1 MKILIQIGEDRTP
14 QNLQFSGLKI
24 LVDISMASTDVEEPK
39 QPRKHLR
46 IWAKIDTAAYKT
58 HLSQKITDY
67 LDLIS
72 KGERKNVPT
81 GGGLIKTKTFAV
93 DLKFVDYGLKPFI
106 NLEIGSLEKFPFDL
120 TKAQEELQEKRNIG
134 VLIGRDILSGWNLN
148 WDGPTSTV
156 TISD

>member
-1 MKILIQIGEDRTP
+1 ME
-14 QNLQFSGLKI
+14 FSGLKI
-24 LVDISMASTDVEEPK
+24 LVEISTASTDIDEVN
-39 QPRKHLR
+39 QPRKYLR
-46 IWAKIDTAAYKT
+46 VWAKIDTAAYKT

-81 GGGLIKTKTFAV
+81 GGGFTNTKTFAV
-93 DLKFVDYGLKPFI
+93 DLKFVDYELKPFI

-120 TKAQEELQEKRNIG
+120 TKAQELPQEKRNIG
-134 VLIGRDILSGWNLN
+134 VLIGRDILSRWNLN